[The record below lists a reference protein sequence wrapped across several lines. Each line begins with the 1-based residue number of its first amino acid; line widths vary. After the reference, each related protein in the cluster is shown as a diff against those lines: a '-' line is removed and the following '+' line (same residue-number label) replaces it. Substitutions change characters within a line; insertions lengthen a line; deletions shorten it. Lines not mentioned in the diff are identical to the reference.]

1 MATITSLGTGSG
13 LDLESLVTKLMTAE
27 STPLTALKKK
37 QTTVETKISA
47 LGKLTSALAALQT
60 AAGKIK
66 PNLTQAASEKFATYS
81 ATVANTTIASATA
94 TTGAVAGSYS
104 LEVTRLAA
112 SQQIK
117 SAGYASSS
125 TVVSATGGTLSL
137 SLGTLSGS
145 TYSSNNTISIDIPA
159 NATLADVRNAINNKG
174 SGVTATIVNGTSG
187 SQLVLTGPE
196 GQSNTMQLSGIS
208 GLAYDP
214 SGATTS
220 DFSQT
225 IAPQDATFKINGIDA
240 TSSSNKVTGKID
252 GITLNLTATNAGSPT
267 VLTVGK
273 EIDTQITQALQ
284 DFITAY
290 NSANST
296 MKTLGAYNAT
306 TKVAGDLQGNSTLRT
321 AVSSLRNLVF
331 GTTSG
336 SATSAYQT
344 LSNIGVS
351 VGTDGALSLNTTK
364 LKAAV
369 AADPGVVA
377 DLVGNV
383 GKAFNT
389 TIDGLIGTDGS
400 VKTATEGLNKTVT
413 SLTKQQERLQ
423 DRLTSIEARYR
434 VQFTAM
440 DTLVSKLNS
449 SATYLTN
456 YISSLNNS
464 NTK

>member
-1 MATITSLGTGSG
+1 M
-13 LDLESLVTKLMTAE
+13 KR
-27 STPLTALKKK
+27 
-37 QTTVETKISA
+37 KISA

-267 VLTVGK
+267 VLDG
-273 EIDTQITQALQ
+273 
-284 DFITAY
+284 
-290 NSANST
+290 
-296 MKTLGAYNAT
+296 G
-306 TKVAGDLQGNSTLRT
+306 QGN
-321 AVSSLRNLVF
+321 
-331 GTTSG
+331 
-336 SATSAYQT
+336 
-344 LSNIGVS
+344 
-351 VGTDGALSLNTTK
+351 
-364 LKAAV
+364 
-369 AADPGVVA
+369 
-377 DLVGNV
+377 
-383 GKAFNT
+383 
-389 TIDGLIGTDGS
+389 
-400 VKTATEGLNKTVT
+400 
-413 SLTKQQERLQ
+413 
-423 DRLTSIEARYR
+423 
-434 VQFTAM
+434 
-440 DTLVSKLNS
+440 
-449 SATYLTN
+449 
-456 YISSLNNS
+456 
-464 NTK
+464 

>member
-1 MATITSLGTGSG
+1 MATITSLGAGSG

-37 QTTVETKISA
+37 QATVETKISA
-47 LGKLTSALAALQT
+47 LGKLTSALSALQT
-60 AAGKIK
+60 AAGKLK
-66 PNLTQAASEKFATYS
+66 PSPTQSASEKFATYS
-81 ATVANTTIASATA
+81 ATVASTAIASATA
-94 TTGAVAGSYS
+94 TTGAVAGNYS
-104 LEVTRLAA
+104 LEVSRLAA
-112 SQQIK
+112 SQQLK
-117 SAGYASSS
+117 SAGFASSS

-137 SLGTLSGS
+137 SLGTLSGT
-145 TYSSNNTISIDIPA
+145 TYSANSTISIDIPA

-214 SGATTS
+214 GGATSS

-225 IAPQDATFKINGIDA
+225 IAPQDAAFKINGIDA
-240 TSSSNKVTGKID
+240 TSSSNKVSGKID
-252 GITLNLTATNAGSPT
+252 GITLTLTATNTGSPT
-267 VLTVGK
+267 TLTVGK

-321 AVSSLRNLVF
+321 AMSSLRTLVF

-336 SATSAYQT
+336 STTSAYQT

-351 VGTDGALSLNTTK
+351 VGTDGALSLDTTK

-369 AADPGVVA
+369 ATDSNVVA
-377 DLVGNV
+377 DLVGKV

-400 VKTATEGLNKTVT
+400 VKTATEGLNKTV
-413 SLTKQQERLQ
+413 SSMTKQQERIQ

-434 VQFTAM
+434 AQFSAL
-440 DTLVSKLNS
+440 DTMVSKLNS
-449 SATYLTN
+449 SAAYLTN

-464 NTK
+464 RTK

>member
-1 MATITSLGTGSG
+1 MATITSLGAGSG
-13 LDLESLVTKLMTAE
+13 LDLESLVSKLMTAE
-27 STPLTALKKK
+27 SMPLTALKKK
-37 QTTVETKISA
+37 QTAVETKISA

-60 AAGKIK
+60 AAGKMK
-66 PNLTQAASEKFATYS
+66 PSVTQSASEKFATYS
-81 ATVANTTIASATA
+81 ATVANTTIASASA

-145 TYSSNNTISIDIPA
+145 TYSASSTITIDIPA
-159 NATLADVRNAINNKG
+159 SATLADVRNAINNKG
-174 SGVTATIVNGTSG
+174 SGVTATIVNGTGG

-225 IAPQDATFKINGIDA
+225 IAPQDAAFRINGIDA

-252 GITLNLTATNAGSPT
+252 GITLTLTATGSPT

-306 TKVAGDLQGNSTLRT
+306 TKVAGELQGNSTLRT
-321 AVSSLRNLVF
+321 AMSSLRNQVF

-351 VGTDGALSLNTTK
+351 VGTDGGLSLDTTK

-369 AADPGVVA
+369 AADSSVVA
-377 DLVGNV
+377 DLVGKV

-413 SLTKQQERLQ
+413 SMTKQQERIQ

-434 VQFTAM
+434 AQFSAL
-440 DTLVSKLNS
+440 DTMISKLNS

>member
-13 LDLESLVTKLMTAE
+13 LDLEPLVTKLMTAE

-60 AAGKIK
+60 AAGKMK
-66 PNLTQAASEKFATYS
+66 PSLTQSASEKFATYS
-81 ATVANTTIASATA
+81 ATIANTTIASATA

-112 SQQIK
+112 SQQLK
-117 SAGYASSS
+117 SAGFTSSS

-145 TYSSNNTISIDIPA
+145 TYSADSTASIDIPV

-174 SGVTATIVNGTSG
+174 SGVTATIVNGTNG
-187 SQLVLTGPE
+187 SQLVLRGPE
-196 GQSNTMQLSGIS
+196 GQSNTMQLSGIT

-240 TSSSNKVTGKID
+240 TSSSNKVTDKID

-290 NSANST
+290 NPANST